1 MKKKFAAI
9 TLAFAM
15 FLTILSGC
23 GGNSGGSGG
32 SPAPS
37 DSASQPGDST
47 KVYTLK
53 FGHDNNTDAS
63 YHAGALEFQ
72 RLVEER
78 TGGRVKIEVFPSAQL
93 GDEAALL
100 EGVRM
105 GTVDFAPCGCSN
117 AATVFPMLGLFS
129 VSYLFRDQ
137 EHFDSCVDDSSD
149 VITRVK
155 ELVEAENTGATVG
168 GIFTIGKRSV
178 INSKHPIVKP
188 EDMKGIKL
196 RVMSSPIETMVWS
209 TLGAMPTS
217 IATSETY
224 SALQTGVVD
233 GAENAPIIVY
243 SWKFHEVAKYYSMT
257 EHQFFMSPVF
267 VSDKVKDKL
276 PEDLYGLVMECLEE
290 ACVYERREDIAINE
304 KALEDLAA
312 GGCEIND
319 DVDKEAFMEILAPL
333 QDEVAADYN
342 VEDVL
347 QMIREKL

>member
-1 MKKKFAAI
+1 MKKFLSMALSAAMI
-9 TLAFAM
+9 LALA
-15 FLTILSGC
+15 TGC
-23 GGNSGGSGG
+23 GGSPQEADGTGGAAAGG
-32 SPAPS
+32 E
-37 DSASQPGDST
+37 T
-47 KVYTLK
+47 TYTLK

-78 TGGRVKIEVFPSAQL
+78 TNGQVKIEVFPSAQL

-129 VSYLFRDQ
+129 VSYLFQDQ
-137 EHFDSCVDDSSD
+137 QHFDACVSDDSD
-149 VITRVK
+149 MIARIK
-155 ELVEAENTGATVG
+155 ELVAAEESGATVG

-178 INSKHPIVKP
+178 INSKHPIVEP
-188 EDMKGIKL
+188 GDLKGLKL
-196 RVMSSPIETMVWS
+196 RVMSSPIETQVWS

-224 SALQTGVVD
+224 SALQTKVVD

-243 SWKFHEVAKYYSMT
+243 SWKFHEVAKYYSLT
-257 EHQFFMSPVF
+257 EHQFFLSPVF
-267 VSDKVKDKL
+267 VSDKVAQKL
-276 PEDLYGLVMECLEE
+276 PAELYGTVMACLAE
-290 ACVYERREDIAINE
+290 ACAYEREQDIVINE

-312 GGCEIND
+312 GGCVIND
-319 DVDKEAFMEILAPL
+319 DVDKEAFIEILAPL
-333 QDEVAADYN
+333 QDEVAGQYGVA
-342 VEDVL
+342 DVL
-347 QMIREKL
+347 QMIRDKM